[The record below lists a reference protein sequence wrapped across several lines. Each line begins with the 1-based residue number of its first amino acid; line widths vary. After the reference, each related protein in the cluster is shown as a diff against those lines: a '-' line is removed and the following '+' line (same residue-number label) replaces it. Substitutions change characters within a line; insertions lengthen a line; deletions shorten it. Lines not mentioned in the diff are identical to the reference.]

1 MKEILGPKL
10 GKVRLEMAIEE
21 TKDET
26 VKKNLTEAVPYFTNQ
41 QEKSAEERARRE
53 KAGEQS
59 PASKTE
65 K

>member
-1 MKEILGPKL
+1 
-10 GKVRLEMAIEE
+10 MAIEE